1 MFTRNN
7 IGLLILI
14 LILSFLKCVG
24 QDNIIIEKPTLNY
37 FDQKLYITYDLDNK
51 KYEYN
56 ITVEIVN
63 SSGNKI
69 NARSLSGDIGSNIKG
84 GSNKSIIWNMSQ
96 DNIYIDG
103 DISVKVIA
111 NLTPKKH
118 KKGKLILQSTVWP
131 GWGQTKYSNGKP
143 YWVIG
148 VAGVAS
154 LAGSY
159 WYNQKAVDS
168 YDSYKVAVTTYDSNQ
183 YYDKAIQHDNTSKIL
198 GYSAIGIWAVNIIW
212 MTLTPNESK
221 SLYSDKRAEVGLSS
235 MLYGDNAVSVS
246 LVINLK

>member
-1 MFTRNN
+1 MFTRNS

-14 LILSFLKCVG
+14 LFFLKCVG
-24 QDNIIIEKPTLNY
+24 QDKIRIEKPTLNY
-37 FDQKLYITYDLDNK
+37 LDQKLYITYDLDNR

-56 ITVEIVN
+56 ITVEIIN

-69 NARSLSGDIGSNIKG
+69 NARSLSGEIGSNIKAG
-84 GSNKSIIWNMSQ
+84 NNKSIVWNMTQ
-96 DNIYIDG
+96 DDIYIDD

-111 NLTPKKH
+111 NLTPKAH
-118 KKGKLILQSTVWP
+118 NKGKLILQSTVCP

-148 VAGVAS
+148 VAGVAC

-159 WYNQKAVDS
+159 WYNQKAVNS
-168 YDSYKVAVTTYDSNQ
+168 YDSYKVAVTTLDNGQ
-183 YYDKAIQHDNTSKIL
+183 YYDKAIQYDNTSKIL

-212 MTLTPNESK
+212 MALTPNESK
-221 SLYSDKRAEVGLSS
+221 SLYSYKRTKVGLNSR
-235 MLYGDNAVSVS
+235 LYGDNTVSVS